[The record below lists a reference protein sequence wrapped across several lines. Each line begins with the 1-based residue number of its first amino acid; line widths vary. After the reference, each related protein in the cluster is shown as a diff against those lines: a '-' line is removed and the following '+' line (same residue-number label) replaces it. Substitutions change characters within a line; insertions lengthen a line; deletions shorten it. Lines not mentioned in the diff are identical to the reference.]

1 MAKDF
6 DWNSFINPIINSL
19 LNHLQPT
26 ADLILELFTNILD
39 NKIMNIEKFME
50 IILLYLKKIQKN
62 TTMIKITKEKLY
74 LDDFDLYLQELP
86 DKFINWVII

>member
-1 MAKDF
+1 
-6 DWNSFINPIINSL
+6 
-19 LNHLQPT
+19 
-26 ADLILELFTNILD
+26 
-39 NKIMNIEKFME
+39 MNIEKFME